1 MSHLHVA
8 TDLSTLTGNYNI
20 ADVTVGGRVYRRLDP
35 AYYAWLRRRVELASR
50 KLDPAIYQALR
61 ARFMEIHR
69 QAVDLFGVETLQD
82 AAKSPEVKSYPA
94 PGTQPPIQTSRPAAM
109 PSPYVENYEFPK
121 GEHPKLS
128 FTQKV
133 LRYALSEVDR
143 IRDEALTAGWTE
155 AELYQ
160 NRGQIRFPSGA
171 FDYGIV
177 CYVDPGQRLGQ
188 VTPEK
193 IEVICRGGHSL
204 YFRPKPGMRQNT
216 PPGDPQSQPNPE
228 TREHAER

>member
-1 MSHLHVA
+1 MSRLHVA

-20 ADVTVGGRVYRRLDP
+20 ADVTVGGRIYRRLDP

-69 QAVDLFGVETLQD
+69 QAVDLFGVETLQ
-82 AAKSPEVKSYPA
+82 AASKSPEVKSYPA
-94 PGTQPPIQTSRPAAM
+94 PGTQPPPPTTRTEAR

-128 FTQKV
+128 FTRKV

-160 NRGQIRFPSGA
+160 NRGQIRFPCGA

-193 IEVICRGGHSL
+193 IELICRGGHSL

-216 PPGDPQSQPNPE
+216 PPGDPQPQPNPE